1 MTIENYEKEFSFHYA
16 KHFLFMCIITP
27 ILGVFIIHFFALNQ
41 ALYAFIIAIIIF
53 LVAHFLGYLLAYK
66 KVLFSYNNSVI
77 KILFKGGYFSK
88 KNITYEINLVEVEEY
103 NESVVFR
110 GTGRLQFIMKD
121 SSIIEVAYSPD
132 IETNVNLRSEIL
144 KVLEDNNIKRT
155 CVF

>member
-1 MTIENYEKEFSFHYA
+1 M
-16 KHFLFMCIITP
+16 
-27 ILGVFIIHFFALNQ
+27 
-41 ALYAFIIAIIIF
+41 
-53 LVAHFLGYLLAYK
+53 LAYK